1 MAINY
6 HHVSAHILLP
16 NSVWLAGIMYGAM
29 CIRLT
34 FPINLPAQLSLSF
47 FVCLRGFARSSS
59 ESFEVI
65 RFLVTEPNAH
75 RLPSGQ
81 ISWGNTLEL
90 VGLSLLV
97 NKHKFVSS
105 ARFREF
111 PGGTQYTTKHSRI
124 FYTESVG
131 AKQSVEGKSY
141 TRVIWLSPPQ
151 AN

>member
-81 ISWGNTLEL
+81 ISWGTRWNWS
-90 VGLSLLV
+90 GCRCWWININLSRLRD
-97 NKHKFVSS
+97 SGS
-105 ARFREF
+105 AGFCWKF
-111 PGGTQYTTKHSRI
+111 PGGSQYNTSTAGYSIQSLWEPSKVSK
-124 FYTESVG
+124 ESHIP
-131 AKQSVEGKSY
+131 E
-141 TRVIWLSPPQ
+141 
-151 AN
+151 